1 MSLKPCAPGSNVAAN
16 HPRPIRII
24 ASGTVFLTHVLTLPT
39 FPGEA
44 TVARARTVTRERGG
58 NVANVLAALGQF
70 AGVDAMLVA
79 PLAGNGEGAMLVRD
93 LQREHVNTRFCKVW
107 DGASVPSAWVI
118 ESEDSGSRTVIN
130 HNPLP
135 DITHEEFV
143 SLLGPLLIPEN
154 YEFANTAGNAS
165 VSASSSSNGRPQS
178 AGNALNSPAPFEW
191 LHFEGRS
198 VKTTLSNIIG
208 IDGLARERKWRSHC
222 VFSLDACKI
231 RQGVEALI
239 PHADVIFFSKQY
251 ALSQNA
257 AYTTPRPFLLAL
269 ASSGRVPAHALLI
282 AYWGTAGAALLSV
295 PTREY
300 LQSSGWVD
308 DEPPRATRPLS
319 TVSEGLSGSVSSG
332 PDPRAVGSVRSGSG
346 FWAAGHRAGSGT
358 SSSAY
363 TAFSGAQASS
373 PRDSYGYGGYGYG
386 DPGLGGGIGG
396 IPEGRAL
403 EPGADAEGAA
413 EDVDHDS
420 QGTEIGE
427 KGNGAGT
434 GSAKGKER
442 ARRAKK
448 DVCDEAAAQDAFIAG
463 MIYSLGQRILPGAP
477 YTPSAAPYAQIYG
490 SGNLDIDKGRWK
502 LEDCLRFASELAG
515 RRARKRDFTGLADE
529 MQRTGW
535 FD

>member
-1 MSLKPCAPGSNVAAN
+1 M
-16 HPRPIRII
+16 
-24 ASGTVFLTHVLTLPT
+24 
-39 FPGEA
+39 
-44 TVARARTVTRERGG
+44 
-58 NVANVLAALGQF
+58 
-70 AGVDAMLVA
+70 
-79 PLAGNGEGAMLVRD
+79 
-93 LQREHVNTRFCKVW
+93 
-107 DGASVPSAWVI
+107 
-118 ESEDSGSRTVIN
+118 
-130 HNPLP
+130 
-135 DITHEEFV
+135 
-143 SLLGPLLIPEN
+143 
-154 YEFANTAGNAS
+154 
-165 VSASSSSNGRPQS
+165 
-178 AGNALNSPAPFEW
+178 
-191 LHFEGRS
+191 
-198 VKTTLSNIIG
+198 
-208 IDGLARERKWRSHC
+208 
-222 VFSLDACKI
+222 
-231 RQGVEALI
+231 
-239 PHADVIFFSKQY
+239 
-251 ALSQNA
+251 
-257 AYTTPRPFLLAL
+257 
-269 ASSGRVPAHALLI
+269 
-282 AYWGTAGAALLSV
+282 

-319 TVSEGLSGSVSSG
+319 TVSEGLSGSVASG

-386 DPGLGGGIGG
+386 DPGLGGGMGG

-502 LEDCLRFASELAG
+502 LEDCLRSVLQCLCLLETQLLTLAFTDSPASL
-515 RRARKRDFTGLADE
+515 RDAVPENEILLGSPMRCSERGGLTDRFFSLRLLDTLDCNDI
-529 MQRTGW
+529 MLGYPLDTSSPRIMVTDYSSHYSDKGT
-535 FD
+535 DR